1 MMELE
6 ERVVHIELVSLE
18 PLEEV
23 CYDGQPVHHSGRH
36 GGAVGVGWGGRGGL
50 ASPRGRYHRG

>member
-6 ERVVHIELVSLE
+6 EWVVHIELISLE

-23 CYDGQPVHHSGRH
+23 CYNWQPVHHGGRH
-36 GGAVGVGWGGRGGL
+36 GGAVGEEEGVKGRRGGL
-50 ASPRGRYHRG
+50 AS